1 MMGFLEKKEERD
13 LLRIAVLAKQF
24 RPCSL
29 VMADR
34 SNLPNF
40 LIMETGE
47 AIGSFDPLK
56 LGAISSGPGLAQKRN
71 LFYS

>member
-47 AIGSFDPLK
+47 AIGACDP
-56 LGAISSGPGLAQKRN
+56 
-71 LFYS
+71 